1 MTFDFP
7 TFLVAATVLTGGI
20 WLLDALAF
28 APRRRRLAEQAA
40 TATASAGA
48 ASGKPTAV
56 EAPVP
61 AARYRE
67 PVVVEYARSFFP
79 VILAV
84 LLLRSFLVEP
94 FRIPSGSMMPTLLV
108 GDFILVN
115 KFAYGLRWPVLN
127 TKFLELGEPQHGDVV
142 VFRFPQDESVDYIKR
157 VVGTP
162 GDQVYYRD
170 KTVYVNGEPA
180 AHLPLPPYVG
190 EGAGAGH
197 TGALRAL
204 EDLDGVDHEIL
215 INPRARDLPPG
226 CTVLANG
233 PVTVPENAYFV
244 MGDNRDNSNDSRCWG
259 FVPEG
264 NLVGKAF
271 AIWMHW
277 DGQRDGLPVDFRRIG
292 DVIH

>member
-1 MTFDFP
+1 MSFDFP
-7 TFLVAATVLTGGI
+7 TFLVAATALTGGI
-20 WLLDALAF
+20 WLVDALVF
-28 APRRRRLAEQAA
+28 APRRRRLAAEAAAAGGSADTAA
-40 TATASAGA
+40 TTGAGGA
-48 ASGKPTAV
+48 QAKA
-56 EAPVP
+56 E
-61 AARYRE
+61 RRWRE
-67 PVVVEYARSFFP
+67 PVIVEYARSFFP

-127 TKFLELGEPQHGDVV
+127 SKFLALGEPERGDVV
-142 VFRFPQDESVDYIKR
+142 VFRFPKDESIDYIKR
-157 VVGTP
+157 VVGVP
-162 GDQVYYRD
+162 GDQVYYRN
-170 KTVYVNGEPA
+170 KRLYVNGEPA
-180 AHLPLPPYVG
+180 AQVPLPPYVG
-190 EGAGAGH
+190 EGSGQGH
-197 TGALRAL
+197 TGALRAV
-204 EDLDGVDHEIL
+204 ENLDGMEHKIL

-226 CTVLANG
+226 CTVLADG
-233 PVTVPENAYFV
+233 PVTVPEDAYFV

-277 DGQRDGLPVDFRRIG
+277 DGRRDGLPIAFGRLG

>member
-1 MTFDFP
+1 
-7 TFLVAATVLTGGI
+7 
-20 WLLDALAF
+20 
-28 APRRRRLAEQAA
+28 
-40 TATASAGA
+40 
-48 ASGKPTAV
+48 
-56 EAPVP
+56 
-61 AARYRE
+61 
-67 PVVVEYARSFFP
+67 
-79 VILAV
+79 V

-127 TKFLELGEPQHGDVV
+127 TKFLKLGEPQHGDVV
-142 VFRFPQDESVDYIKR
+142 VFRYPGDESVDYIKR
-157 VVGTP
+157 VVGVP
-162 GDQVYYRD
+162 GDQIYYRD

-180 AHLPLPPYVG
+180 PHLPQPSYVG
-190 EGAGAGH
+190 EGAGAGQ
-197 TGALRAL
+197 TGAQQAL
-204 EDLDGVDHEIL
+204 EDLDGVQHDIL

-226 CTVLANG
+226 CNVLAYG
-233 PVTVPENAYFV
+233 PVTVPDNAYFV

-277 DGQRDGLPVDFRRIG
+277 DSQRHGLPIVFSRIG